1 MFEEHAVLT
10 PDLAQAAPLPSTRGA
25 PGECRQATSSLHAIY
40 ARARLDTAA
49 SFARSVA
56 HALNNV
62 LFVASGNLRLLSSEG
77 ALGGE
82 SADLV
87 REALESLAVGEAL
100 AAKLN
105 ALGAGQPFAP
115 AIVDIAQVIRHC
127 ARRAQE
133 RDLPRLAVELSLPAE
148 PVRVVADAS
157 YLQCALAALLQ
168 DLSCALGG
176 EGLVRI
182 ACTRIPR
189 SAQPVQAQTIPFVE
203 VSFSDPVTRMTAK
216 AASRAFE
223 LGYFAE
229 PGGRIA
235 LTGLWFVREFARACG
250 GGAYLD
256 LRPPEGGTRVRI
268 QLPSL
273 E

>member
-1 MFEEHAVLT
+1 MLEEHAPPT
-10 PDLAQAAPLPSTRGA
+10 SDFARSGPLPSRGGA
-25 PGECRQATSSLHAIY
+25 PGECAASELELAFF

-62 LFVASGNLRLLSSEG
+62 LFAASGNLRLLSSEG
-77 ALGGE
+77 ALDGE
-82 SADLV
+82 LADLV
-87 REALESLAVGEAL
+87 QEALASLAVGEAL
-100 AAKLN
+100 AAKLS
-105 ALGAGQPFAP
+105 ALGAGQPFTQ
-115 AIVDIAQVIRHC
+115 AIVDIAEVIRHW
-127 ARRAQE
+127 AMRAQE
-133 RDLPRLAVELSLPAE
+133 RDFPRLTVELSLPSE

-157 YLQCALAALLQ
+157 YLQCALAALLH
-168 DLSCALGG
+168 DLPWALGG

-182 ACTRIPR
+182 ACTRIPDGV
-189 SAQPVQAQTIPFVE
+189 QPVQAETIPFVE
-203 VSFSDPVTRMTAK
+203 VSFSDPATRMTAK
-216 AASRAFE
+216 AASRAFK

-229 PGGRIA
+229 PGGGIV

-250 GGAYLD
+250 GEAYLD
-256 LRPPEGGTRVRI
+256 LRPPAGGTRVRI